1 VKRAPHGRAE
11 TTQTTTVN
19 EPRDQMTSAQRWLL
33 AIRPRTLTASI
44 VPVVVG
50 LALAPP
56 RTAGDVVIAAITL
69 AAAFAIQAA
78 VNLANDYYDWL
89 GGIDTHERVG
99 PTRVVQS
106 GLLEPQAVRRGFVA
120 CVIAAALLGVV
131 LIARGGVPILVV
143 GVASLACAYAY
154 AGGPWPLASHGL
166 GDVFVFA
173 FFGLVPVCGTVWL
186 QRGSLDAATLAAAVP
201 IGLLAVA
208 ILVVNNLRDIAT
220 DSKAGKRT
228 LAVRI
233 GERTTRAQYLALLAT
248 ALLWP
253 ILLTPWFGAAVLLPL
268 LASPLAA
275 STAREVMQRSGQ
287 TLNEM
292 LGATARLQVVY
303 GALLALG
310 VAWTRLA

>member
-1 VKRAPHGRAE
+1 MNDTL
-11 TTQTTTVN
+11 TT
-19 EPRDQMTSAQRWLL
+19 PRRWLL

-56 RTAGDVVIAAITL
+56 RSAGDIAIAAITL

-78 VNLANDYYDWL
+78 VNLANDYYDYVA
-89 GGIDTHERVG
+89 GIDTHERVG

-106 GLLEPQAVRRGFVA
+106 GLLEPAAVRRGFLA
-120 CVIAAALLGVV
+120 CVAAAAALGVV
-131 LIARGGVPILVV
+131 LIARGGLPILVV
-143 GVASLACAYAY
+143 GVVSLVCAYAY

-186 QRGSLDAATLAAAVP
+186 QRGVVEPGTVAAAVP

-233 GERTTRAQYLALLAT
+233 GERATRVQYVALVVVALAWPLLLAWQFGVT
-248 ALLWP
+248 LLY
-253 ILLTPWFGAAVLLPL
+253 PL
-268 LASPLAA
+268 LAAPLAIR
-275 STAREVMQRSGQ
+275 TTREVLQRSGPA
-287 TLNEM
+287 LNEM

-303 GALLALG
+303 GGMLALG
-310 VAWTRLA
+310 ELCSPLL

>member
-1 VKRAPHGRAE
+1 M
-11 TTQTTTVN
+11 TQTMTTW
-19 EPRDQMTSAQRWLL
+19 QRWVL

-56 RTAGDVVIAAITL
+56 RSAGDFAIAVITL

-78 VNLANDYYDWL
+78 VNLANDYYDYV

-106 GLLEPQAVRRGFVA
+106 GLLDPQAVRRGFLICVA
-120 CVIAAALLGVV
+120 AAALLGIA
-131 LIARGGVPILVV
+131 LIVRGGLPIVVIGITSLV
-143 GVASLACAYAY
+143 CAYAY

-186 QRGSLDAATLAAAVP
+186 QRGVVDLTTLLAAVP

-233 GERTTRAQYLALLAT
+233 GESATRGQYIVLVVLALAWPLLLA
-248 ALLWP
+248 
-253 ILLTPWFGAAVLLPL
+253 PWFDSAVLLPL
-268 LASPLAA
+268 LAAPLALC
-275 STAREVMQRSGQ
+275 TTREVMRCSGPA
-287 TLNEM
+287 LNPM

-310 VAWTRLA
+310 VMWTHLT